1 MAKERTAKE
10 IRGMLVKY
18 FRSRPDLGLWK
29 SILDLML
36 EPKNPFE
43 PEMRRRPRR
52 GFILVIVLSGMPVGV
67 FVYFNF
73 WL

>member
-1 MAKERTAKE
+1 MANERTAKE
-10 IRGMLVKY
+10 LRGMLVKY

-29 SILDLML
+29 CILDLVL

-43 PEMRRRPRR
+43 PEMRRQPRR
-52 GFILVIVLSGMPVGV
+52 GFVLVIVLSGMPVGV